1 MKHRLYLV
9 SIISILAI
17 SNGLAQDNFRN
28 EIILP
33 NLPGYQTLRC
43 DFHMH
48 TVFSD
53 GSVWPDFRVREAWRQ
68 GLDAI
73 AITDHIEYLPH
84 KKDIR
89 TNHNRS
95 FELAQS
101 QARQL
106 DIILIKGSEIT
117 RKMPPG
123 HLNALFIT
131 NSQPLDTPEW
141 RDAVKVAAVQGAY
154 IFWNH
159 PGWKAQQPDTMK
171 WFEEHSWLLTQ
182 GYLKGIEVINSQE
195 WYPGALHWAIDKN
208 LTIMANSDSHDP
220 VDFEYN
226 RLKRPMTLV
235 FAKEKSEQG
244 IRDALETRMTAG
256 YYNDTLTGRKEILE
270 PFFLAAIEF
279 TRSIY
284 KPSGKRIIVQL
295 RNNSSIPYCIQLVSS
310 NPGIRPATSVYLP
323 ALQSIVW
330 EMGYD
335 DKVFTGKEVKLQ
347 VKVGNMFTNE
357 GQNLVTDLSFHFEPL
372 P

>member
-1 MKHRLYLV
+1 MQTQFLR
-9 SIISILAI
+9 ILI
-17 SNGLAQDNFRN
+17 LQFVVLGLANAQNNFRN
-28 EIILP
+28 EFILP
-33 NLPGYQTLRC
+33 DLPGYQTLRC

-48 TVFSD
+48 TAFSD

-95 FELAQS
+95 YELAQS

-131 NSQPLDTPEW
+131 NSQPLDTPDW
-141 RDAVKVAAVQGAY
+141 KDAVKIAASQGAY

-171 WFEEHSWLLTQ
+171 WFEEHSWLLSQ

-195 WYPGALHWAIDKN
+195 WYPGALRWALDRN
-208 LTIMANSDSHDP
+208 LTILANSDSHDP

-226 RLKRPMTLV
+226 RLRRPMTLV

-244 IRDALETRMTAG
+244 IREALESHRTAG
-256 YYNDTLTGRKEILE
+256 FYNDTLLGRKEILE
-270 PFFLAAIEF
+270 AFFLASVEF
-279 TRSIY
+279 TRNTY
-284 KPSGKRIIVQL
+284 KPGGKRIVVQL
-295 RNNSSIPYCIQLVSS
+295 SNKSSIPYSINLVSC
-310 NPGIRPATSVYLP
+310 NPGIRPARFIYLP
-323 ALQSIVW
+323 ALKTVTW

-335 DKVFTGKEVKLQ
+335 EKVFTGKDLDMQ
-347 VKVGNMFTNE
+347 VRVSNLFTSE
-357 GQNLVTDLSFHFEPL
+357 GQNLVTSLSFRLE
-372 P
+372 

>member
-1 MKHRLYLV
+1 MKKTTLLLLLLV
-9 SIISILAI
+9 FLA
-17 SNGLAQDNFRN
+17 SGKAQDNFRD
-28 EIILP
+28 EFILP
-33 NLPGYQTLRC
+33 DLPGYHTLRC

-48 TVFSD
+48 TAFSD

-73 AITDHIEYLPH
+73 AITDHLEYLPH

-95 FELAQS
+95 YELAQS
-101 QARQL
+101 QAKQL

-131 NSQPLDTPEW
+131 NSQPLDTPDW
-141 RDAVKVAAVQGAY
+141 KDAVKVAAGQGAF

-195 WYPGALHWAIDKN
+195 WYPGALHWAIDKK

-226 RLKRPMTLV
+226 HLKRPMTLV
-235 FAKEKSEQG
+235 FAKERSEQG
-244 IRDALETRMTAG
+244 IREALESHRTAG
-256 YYNDTLTGRKEILE
+256 FYNDTLAGRTEILE
-270 PFFLAAIEF
+270 PFFLASVEF
-279 TRSIY
+279 TRSNY

-295 RNNSSIPYCIQLVSS
+295 RNTSSIPYSIYLVSS
-310 NPGIRPATSVYLP
+310 NPGIRPATSIYLP
-323 ALQSIVW
+323 ALKTISW
-330 EMGYD
+330 EMGFD
-335 DKVFTGKEVKLQ
+335 GKVFTGKEVKLQ
-347 VKVGNMFTNE
+347 VRVGNMFTNE
-357 GQNLVTDLSFHFEPL
+357 GQNLNTELSFQFEPL
-372 P
+372 